1 MMHSMEC
8 DVAIIGSGMGGLTCG
23 ALLARQGKKIMV
35 FEQHVSPGG
44 YASSFIRKGFIF
56 DAAVHFAFECHEE
69 GIIRRILRLLGLED
83 DAIKFHRID
92 PICKVIF
99 PDQSL
104 IIPGNLS
111 RHIDQLVQIFPDEK
125 KGILDLFHNL
135 EVLYSDVRAQ
145 KFTSPLFQQYKEK
158 TFQQLLEDFIQDKQ
172 LQAIVSAFWC
182 FISTPPFKAAAIPMS
197 MMFMSLFLQ
206 GAYYPEGGFQT
217 LIDLLVNGLKRH
229 DGQIHLGTEV
239 KKIVV
244 EDNQAVGLITKKDEL
259 IKARYIVSNADARRT
274 FFEMIG
280 EDFLPIEFTANLKTL
295 EICPSAFNIY
305 LGVDMDLNST
315 GIDVPQI
322 VVHQLFDYEKEYQ
335 AMESLDLDNSSFCV
349 SVHTLTDPNLAP
361 QGKHCVSI
369 FTPALHAPPGW
380 NWKEQKTDFA
390 QRLID
395 QAESIIPQLSKHI
408 VVQEAATP
416 YTLERYTSN
425 TEGAIAGWAYTPET
439 AFRKPQPRT
448 PIKNLYLV
456 GHWTLPGGG
465 ISGVATSGW
474 NLSQLLARK

>member
-1 MMHSMEC
+1 MMHTTEC
-8 DVAIIGSGMGGLTCG
+8 DVAIIGSGIGGLTCG
-23 ALLARQGKKIMV
+23 ALLARQGKKVIV
-35 FEQHVSPGG
+35 FEQHISPGG

-56 DAAVHFAFECHEE
+56 DAAVHFAFECHQ
-69 GIIRRILRLLGLED
+69 GGLIRHILHLLSSED
-83 DAIKFHRID
+83 ETIKFYRID

-99 PDQSL
+99 PGQSL
-104 IIPGNLS
+104 IIPGDLS
-111 RHIDQLVQIFPDEK
+111 RHIEHLVEIFPQEK
-125 KGILDLFHNL
+125 KGILDLFHTL

-145 KFTSPLFQQYKEK
+145 KLTSPLLQQYKEK

-182 FISTPPFKAAAIPMS
+182 FIATPPFKAAAIPMS
-197 MMFMSLFLQ
+197 MMFMGLFLQ

-217 LIDLLVNGLKRH
+217 LVDSLVKGLKRH
-229 DGQIHLGTEV
+229 GGQIRLGTGV

-244 EDNQAVGLITKKDEL
+244 EDGQAVGLITQKEEP

-274 FFEMIG
+274 FFEMVG
-280 EDFLPIEFTANLKTL
+280 KDFLPTDFTSNLKTL
-295 EICPSAFNIY
+295 EVCPSAFNVY
-305 LGVDMDLNST
+305 LGVDMDLRSV
-315 GIDVPQI
+315 GIDLPQI
-322 VVHQLFDYEKEYQ
+322 VVHRSFDYEKEYQ
-335 AMESLDLDNSSFCV
+335 AMESFDLETSTFCV

-369 FTPALHAPPGW
+369 FTPALYAPTGW
-380 NWKEQKTDFA
+380 NWKEGKMDFA
-390 QRLID
+390 QGLIN
-395 QAESIIPQLSKHI
+395 QAESVIPQLSKNI

-425 TEGAIAGWAYTPET
+425 TGGAIAGWAYTSKT
-439 AFRKPQPRT
+439 AFRKPKPRT

-474 NLSQLLARK
+474 NLSQLLAGK